1 MAKEFDFVS
10 TIPITQRF
18 YTNTNVSKF
27 IKGLVAKTSIPMI
40 DFANNTSTYVTNA
53 LYIKDGYI
61 QKYLGDGKWDRL
73 EPYTIGKHYDGITT
87 KFTSETGSYDSD
99 THYYLGQFLRMIK
112 GFYGLNL
119 MPFYNCYNNKY
130 INDIKITEK
139 VTKGPIYYITDSPGG
154 SADVGDLLG
163 DGSGSLEAYRIIN
176 RTYDYSMITNPALY
190 NDDYQTILVPIKFF
204 KTYTVALDCPAPY
217 YIMPIIYGNKGVA
230 VFGKNNLIKKY
241 CQNRI
246 IKKSSSMFTM
256 PYTFCADAFTG
267 EETEDLS
274 DIIFNDV
281 SDKELKAKIAT
292 QKIYSYEKF
301 LYLLIQIPSN
311 IKTTI
316 TVLEGDFT
324 HLANDNKFINDK
336 PDEEFIRKYPN
347 ENPEDIFIS
356 KLTLLTRNDGN
367 SYAFSNRLMEY
378 LLLGVISPYDDI
390 SANVK
395 RIQKYAMSRTNAE
408 VNNTQKYSPSE
419 FIYGVWG
426 NDLQA
431 YLYNLVINSEYLS
444 TKLDIVG
451 FADKDVEKIITRGQG
466 V

>member
-18 YTNTNVSKF
+18 YTNTNISKF
-27 IKGLVAKTSIPMI
+27 IKGLVSKTSIPMI
-40 DFANNTSTYVTNA
+40 DFANNTPTHVINT

-61 QKYLGDGKWDRL
+61 QKYLGNEKWDKL
-73 EPYTIGKHYDGITT
+73 EPYIIGKDYNGITT

-112 GFYGLNL
+112 GCYGLNL

-130 INDIKITEK
+130 INDIKIT
-139 VTKGPIYYITDSPGG
+139 
-154 SADVGDLLG
+154 A
-163 DGSGSLEAYRIIN
+163 N
-176 RTYDYSMITNPALY
+176 DYSMITNPALY

-204 KTYTVALDCPAPY
+204 KTYTIALDCPVPY
-217 YIMPIIYGNKGVA
+217 YIMPIVYGNKGVA
-230 VFGKNNLIKKY
+230 VFGKNNLIKRY

-246 IKKSSSMFTM
+246 IKKSSSMFTA
-256 PYTFCADAFTG
+256 PYAFCADKFT
-267 EETEDLS
+267 EAESEDLTDTIFESIS
-274 DIIFNDV
+274 DV
-281 SDKELKAKIAT
+281 KTKAEIAT

-336 PDEEFIRKYPN
+336 PDEEFIRQNPN
-347 ENPEDIFIS
+347 ENPEDVLIS

-367 SYAFSNRLMEY
+367 SYAFSDRLIEY
-378 LLLGVISPYDDI
+378 LLLGVISPYDEI
-390 SANVK
+390 STNIK

-408 VNNTQKYSPSE
+408 VNKTPKYSPSE

>member
-18 YTNTNVSKF
+18 YTNTNISKF
-27 IKGLVAKTSIPMI
+27 IKGLVSKTSIPMI
-40 DFANNTSTYVTNA
+40 DFASNTSTYVINT

-61 QKYLGDGKWDRL
+61 QKYLGNEKWDKL
-73 EPYTIGKHYDGITT
+73 EPYIIGKDYNGITT

-112 GFYGLNL
+112 GCYGLNL

-130 INDIKITEK
+130 INDIKIT
-139 VTKGPIYYITDSPGG
+139 
-154 SADVGDLLG
+154 A
-163 DGSGSLEAYRIIN
+163 N
-176 RTYDYSMITNPALY
+176 DYSMITNPALY

-204 KTYTVALDCPAPY
+204 KTYTIALDCPVPY
-217 YIMPIIYGNKGVA
+217 YIMPIVYGNKGVA
-230 VFGKNNLIKKY
+230 VFGKNNLIKRY

-246 IKKSSSMFTM
+246 IKKSSSMFTA
-256 PYTFCADAFTG
+256 PYAFCADKFT
-267 EETEDLS
+267 EAESEDLTDTIFESIS
-274 DIIFNDV
+274 DV
-281 SDKELKAKIAT
+281 KTKAEIAT

-336 PDEEFIRKYPN
+336 PDEEFIRQNPN
-347 ENPEDIFIS
+347 ENPEDVLIS

-367 SYAFSNRLMEY
+367 SYAFSDRLIEY
-378 LLLGVISPYDDI
+378 LLLGVISPYDEI
-390 SANVK
+390 STNIK

-408 VNNTQKYSPSE
+408 VNKTPKYSPSE

>member
-18 YTNTNVSKF
+18 YTNTNISKF
-27 IKGLVAKTSIPMI
+27 IKGLVSKTSIPMI
-40 DFANNTSTYVTNA
+40 DFASNTSTYVTNA

-61 QKYLGDGKWDRL
+61 QKYLGKYLGNEKWDKL
-73 EPYTIGKHYDGITT
+73 EPYIIGKDYNGITT

-112 GFYGLNL
+112 GCYGLNL

-130 INDIKITEK
+130 INDIKITANDYSINGVK
-139 VTKGPIYYITDSPGG
+139 IT
-154 SADVGDLLG
+154 A
-163 DGSGSLEAYRIIN
+163 N
-176 RTYDYSMITNPALY
+176 DYSMITNPALY

-204 KTYTVALDCPAPY
+204 KTYTIALDCPVPY
-217 YIMPIIYGNKGVA
+217 YIMPIVYGNKGVA

-246 IKKSSSMFTM
+246 IKKSSSMFTI
-256 PYTFCADAFTG
+256 PYTFCADAFT
-267 EETEDLS
+267 EKESENLT
-274 DIIFNDV
+274 DIIFEGKSN
-281 SDKELKAKIAT
+281 KAEIAT

-324 HLANDNKFINDK
+324 NLANDNKFINDK
-336 PDEEFIRKYPN
+336 PDEEFIRHYPN
-347 ENPEDIFIS
+347 ENPEDVLIS

-367 SYAFSNRLMEY
+367 SYAFSDRLMEY
-378 LLLGVISPYDDI
+378 LLLGVVSPYDEI
-390 SANVK
+390 STNIK

-408 VNNTQKYSPSE
+408 VNNTPKYSPSE

-451 FADKDVEKIITRGQG
+451 FVDKDVEKIITRGQG

>member
-18 YTNTNVSKF
+18 YTNTNISKF
-27 IKGLVAKTSIPMI
+27 IKGLVSKTSIPMI
-40 DFANNTSTYVTNA
+40 DFANNTPTHVINT

-61 QKYLGDGKWDRL
+61 QKYLGNEKWDKL
-73 EPYTIGKHYDGITT
+73 EPYIIGKDYNGITT

-112 GFYGLNL
+112 GCYGLNL

-130 INDIKITEK
+130 INDIKITET
-139 VTKGPIYYITDSPGG
+139 VTKGPIYYSTDSPGG
-154 SADVGDLLG
+154 SADIGDLLG
-163 DGSGSLEAYRIIN
+163 NGSGKLEAYRTIN
-176 RTYDYSMITNPALY
+176 REYNYSMITNPALY

-204 KTYTVALDCPAPY
+204 KTYTVALDCPVPY
-217 YIMPIIYGNKGVA
+217 YIMPIVYGNKGVA

-246 IKKSSSMFTM
+246 VKKSSSMFTV
-256 PYTFCADAFTG
+256 PYTFCADAFT
-267 EETEDLS
+267 EKESENLT
-274 DIIFNDV
+274 DIIFEGKSN
-281 SDKELKAKIAT
+281 KAEIAT

-311 IKTTI
+311 VKTTL

-324 HLANDNKFINDK
+324 HLANDKKFINDK
-336 PDEEFIRKYPN
+336 PDEEFIRHYPN
-347 ENPEDIFIS
+347 ENPEDVLIS

-367 SYAFSNRLMEY
+367 SYAFSDRLIEY
-378 LLLGVISPYDDI
+378 LLLGVISPYDEI
-390 SANVK
+390 STNIK

-408 VNNTQKYSPSE
+408 VNKTPKYSPSE